1 MATFSP
7 ILRQLG
13 CLRSIAKSQSLVSSQ
28 IARRSLT
35 TAYTPKQ
42 EPIPLPSKLPK
53 SFLSQIPPRQQPTN
67 GRKKLK
73 VYPAPPSSRT
83 VCKDPV
89 AAVTES
95 QLAALDPTGERKA
108 LFDYRRNPRSVKV
121 GDILR
126 VTFKNGDPF
135 SGVCLSIRLRG
146 IDTTFLLRNE
156 LTRVGVEMWVKVFSP
171 NVESVEIVQRTEKRK
186 RRARLY
192 YMRCGDMFDN
202 MPPYNYTPLP
212 PGHNTIRM
220 LRLLPHKDRT
230 APIKCELIEHPLKE
244 RKGQAYEALSY
255 VWGSTENP
263 SSIYVNSYAL
273 EVTSNL
279 HAALSRLRY
288 QRFSRLLWV
297 DAICIDQK
305 SNVEK
310 EQQIQLMANI
320 YGKAENVI
328 VWLGEEENDST
339 LTLARLQVA
348 AEGESRLVDFNDTAL
363 IALLERPWFRRVWV
377 LQEVGVARSV
387 LVKCGPMEMN
397 GYAFSSGV
405 RGIEALDNRCPRLQ
419 SLINSVRPVTYLLG
433 RAIFRPGYG
442 GMYKRGRPLGE
453 LLDMYHSHK
462 ATIRHDK
469 VFALLGMCCDNLE
482 AVGLLPH
489 YEIPW
494 EVLFQRIIR
503 HVLSQSVSIESWPD
517 KELALIKGMGYSL
530 GRVTAAYGDKSR
542 FDRQH
547 VHIDLNNSM
556 QPLQYTKNPRSRCN
570 HSIKPGT
577 IKWTVRVSAQPVKPG
592 DVVCL
597 LQGASKPSIVR
608 PFDDYFDII
617 IIGVTPLYIAN
628 GETFRTDE
636 SLTSDNPDPL
646 DEMGQGLSVSL
657 ASVFASNW
665 KSTALPGS
673 RAKKKGTATNM
684 SGNPNLEPSSGSKI
698 DPSEAPTIIHSENT
712 HVEAGLKG
720 PRPKDGDTAMALFND
735 EELQEPI
742 DPVEAR
748 KLLWKIDFMI
758 LPYLAVCYAFFYIDK
773 ENTLERISLCGM
785 GVFLMIQAACHNFT
799 TLAVLRALGGAA
811 EACADPAFMLITS
824 MWYTRREQPV
834 RIGLWYTANG
844 LGIALGGLL
853 GYGIGHIRG
862 ALPSWKYEFIVM
874 PIQRSLCPGT
884 EYASHTKKVVT
895 NAVLFLGYC
904 TGNIAGPFFYKESQK
919 PTYSL
924 GIWSMIVSHL
934 IEAVLICILGLLLRW
949 ENQKRDKMQSQMEG
963 GLEASDIF
971 TSMIIFYE

>member
-1 MATFSP
+1 
-7 ILRQLG
+7 
-13 CLRSIAKSQSLVSSQ
+13 
-28 IARRSLT
+28 
-35 TAYTPKQ
+35 
-42 EPIPLPSKLPK
+42 
-53 SFLSQIPPRQQPTN
+53 
-67 GRKKLK
+67 
-73 VYPAPPSSRT
+73 
-83 VCKDPV
+83 
-89 AAVTES
+89 
-95 QLAALDPTGERKA
+95 
-108 LFDYRRNPRSVKV
+108 
-121 GDILR
+121 
-126 VTFKNGDPF
+126 
-135 SGVCLSIRLRG
+135 
-146 IDTTFLLRNE
+146 
-156 LTRVGVEMWVKVFSP
+156 
-171 NVESVEIVQRTEKRK
+171 
-186 RRARLY
+186 
-192 YMRCGDMFDN
+192 MFDN

-244 RKGQAYEALSY
+244 RKGQAYDALSY

-348 AEGESRLVDFNDTAL
+348 AEGESLLVDFNDTAL

-547 VHIDLNNSM
+547 VHIDLHNSM
-556 QPLQYTKNPRSRCN
+556 QSLQYTKNPRSRCN
-570 HSIKPGT
+570 HSINPGT

-628 GETFRTDE
+628 GETFRTDG

-646 DEMGQGLSVSL
+646 DEMGQGLRCESL
-657 ASVFASNW
+657 RELLLVWNW
-665 KSTALPGS
+665 D
-673 RAKKKGTATNM
+673 R
-684 SGNPNLEPSSGSKI
+684 SS
-698 DPSEAPTIIHSENT
+698 DHLN
-712 HVEAGLKG
+712 
-720 PRPKDGDTAMALFND
+720 
-735 EELQEPI
+735 
-742 DPVEAR
+742 
-748 KLLWKIDFMI
+748 
-758 LPYLAVCYAFFYIDK
+758 
-773 ENTLERISLCGM
+773 
-785 GVFLMIQAACHNFT
+785 
-799 TLAVLRALGGAA
+799 
-811 EACADPAFMLITS
+811 
-824 MWYTRREQPV
+824 
-834 RIGLWYTANG
+834 
-844 LGIALGGLL
+844 
-853 GYGIGHIRG
+853 
-862 ALPSWKYEFIVM
+862 
-874 PIQRSLCPGT
+874 QR
-884 EYASHTKKVVT
+884 
-895 NAVLFLGYC
+895 
-904 TGNIAGPFFYKESQK
+904 
-919 PTYSL
+919 
-924 GIWSMIVSHL
+924 
-934 IEAVLICILGLLLRW
+934 EAVATPSINDLVPGVLKTESDQAKRAYDVAAMLLRSI
-949 ENQKRDKMQSQMEG
+949 RSTPQSNR
-963 GLEASDIF
+963 
-971 TSMIIFYE
+971 

>member
-1 MATFSP
+1 
-7 ILRQLG
+7 
-13 CLRSIAKSQSLVSSQ
+13 
-28 IARRSLT
+28 
-35 TAYTPKQ
+35 
-42 EPIPLPSKLPK
+42 
-53 SFLSQIPPRQQPTN
+53 
-67 GRKKLK
+67 
-73 VYPAPPSSRT
+73 
-83 VCKDPV
+83 
-89 AAVTES
+89 
-95 QLAALDPTGERKA
+95 
-108 LFDYRRNPRSVKV
+108 
-121 GDILR
+121 
-126 VTFKNGDPF
+126 
-135 SGVCLSIRLRG
+135 
-146 IDTTFLLRNE
+146 
-156 LTRVGVEMWVKVFSP
+156 
-171 NVESVEIVQRTEKRK
+171 
-186 RRARLY
+186 
-192 YMRCGDMFDN
+192 

-212 PGHNTIRM
+212 PGQNTIRM

-348 AEGESRLVDFNDTAL
+348 AEGESLLVDFNDTAL

-397 GYAFSSGV
+397 GYAFSS
-405 RGIEALDNRCPRLQ
+405 
-419 SLINSVRPVTYLLG
+419 
-433 RAIFRPGYG
+433 
-442 GMYKRGRPLGE
+442 
-453 LLDMYHSHK
+453 
-462 ATIRHDK
+462 
-469 VFALLGMCCDNLE
+469 
-482 AVGLLPH
+482 
-489 YEIPW
+489 
-494 EVLFQRIIR
+494 
-503 HVLSQSVSIESWPD
+503 
-517 KELALIKGMGYSL
+517 
-530 GRVTAAYGDKSR
+530 
-542 FDRQH
+542 
-547 VHIDLNNSM
+547 
-556 QPLQYTKNPRSRCN
+556 
-570 HSIKPGT
+570 
-577 IKWTVRVSAQPVKPG
+577 
-592 DVVCL
+592 
-597 LQGASKPSIVR
+597 
-608 PFDDYFDII
+608 
-617 IIGVTPLYIAN
+617 
-628 GETFRTDE
+628 
-636 SLTSDNPDPL
+636 
-646 DEMGQGLSVSL
+646 
-657 ASVFASNW
+657 
-665 KSTALPGS
+665 ALPGS

-684 SGNPNLEPSSGSKI
+684 SGNPNLEPSPGSKI
-698 DPSEAPTIIHSENT
+698 DPSEAPTFIHSEST
-712 HVEAGLKG
+712 HFEAGLKG
-720 PRPKDGDTAMALFND
+720 PKPKDGDTAMALFND
-735 EELQEPI
+735 QELQEPI

-773 ENTLERISLCGM
+773 VVKDLFHTTLSYAAIFGINEDLNLHGTQYSWLSSIFYFGFLAWAFPTNFLMQRLPIGKYLGANIFM
-785 GVFLMIQAACHNFT
+785 WGVFLMIQAACHNFA

-862 ALPSWKYEFIVM
+862 ALPSWKYEFIVIGALCSAWGIVM
-874 PIQRSLCPGT
+874 FIFLPDSPVSAPGLTQRERRITVERLRDNQTGVENKHLKPYQILEAFLDYKMYFFFILGVVCNVPNGGISNFGT
-884 EYASHTKKVVT
+884 IIIKGFGFSTLVTTLMQVPYGALIALSILACVYLNDRFENRRCVFILIFLIPNIAGAFGLRFVPTDQQVGRLICYYLTGPYNAAFVLVLSMQVANTAGHTKKVVT

-934 IEAVLICILGLLLRW
+934 IEAVLISILGLLLRW
-949 ENQKRDKMQSQMEG
+949 ENKKRDKIQSQMEG
-963 GLEASDIF
+963 GLEGRDLDATAFLDLTDRENLKYVFPCYVSLIVCGIYANGF
-971 TSMIIFYE
+971 ILQLPVYLLA